1 MGVAD
6 TKVMP
11 AGNTEFIATP
21 VASSVPLFSTL
32 TVTVTMSPML
42 GLILSTAVCAARS
55 ICGTDV
61 SVTGGSLTV
70 VVTMTSPSAMVA
82 SVTGG
87 GPATG
92 GLVGAARGRARGAS
106 GGPGAFGGA
115 LPG

>member
-87 GPATG
+87 APSTAGLGVPSPAAG
-92 GLVGAARGRARGAS
+92 GSAA
-106 GGPGAFGGA
+106 GGGGGDA
-115 LPG
+115 A